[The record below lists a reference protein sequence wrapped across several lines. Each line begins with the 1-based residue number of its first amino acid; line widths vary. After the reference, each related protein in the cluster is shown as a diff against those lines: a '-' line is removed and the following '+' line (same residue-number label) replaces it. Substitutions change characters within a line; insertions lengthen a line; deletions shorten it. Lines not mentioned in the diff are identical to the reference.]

1 MTCIRVLTRI
11 YLLLGDFHVPVLTC
25 LHEASMKIYV
35 FTVYQCNPVDT
46 RYYDT
51 KRKVF
56 VKLERSNKWKSR
68 SLKASNKF
76 GLQQFIDLCKFFGD
90 WVRLI
95 VKVYELLTRVRCI
108 INQISYGSSVIYF
121 IFRL

>member
-11 YLLLGDFHVPVLTC
+11 YLLLGDFQAPVLTC

-51 KRKVF
+51 KREVF
-56 VKLERSNKWKSR
+56 VKLERSNKWKLR

-76 GLQQFIDLCKFFGD
+76 GLQQFIDLCKFFG
-90 WVRLI
+90 RLGAI
-95 VKVYELLTRVRCI
+95 DRQGLRVI
-108 INQISYGSSVIYF
+108 DSSPPYN
-121 IFRL
+121 